1 MNIDDR
7 IAQFIEDTR
16 DEDGAQS
23 FVWLKGRGVLVSLD
37 ACTDPV
43 LVDAADEWL
52 ALEIDRLNA
61 VFRRVKRMEQY
72 GAAQPLTDGALER

>member
-23 FVWLKGRGVLVSLD
+23 FVWLKDRGVLVSLD

-61 VFRRVKRMEQY
+61 EFRR
-72 GAAQPLTDGALER
+72 